1 MTTTTMIQAV
11 TTMVPTRQMR
21 MLKTMRGKRTTTNLH
36 EIWTPALKTWMSRL
50 NHYPVRWKV
59 WRRTRKRKR
68 PNDSTLPRST
78 SPPSEVH
85 KAGGSNIGEVSSC
98 LRVELEAPDLS
109 RWLRPVGRTVT
120 IAYQCNTKE
129 GLREH
134 QIWQP
139 EKPCGELLK
148 LDKSR
153 STNCA

>member
-98 LRVELEAPDLS
+98 LPGGIGGARFVSLAP
-109 RWLRPVGRTVT
+109 PHRTDGNYR
-120 IAYQCNTKE
+120 I
-129 GLREH
+129 
-134 QIWQP
+134 
-139 EKPCGELLK
+139 
-148 LDKSR
+148 SM
-153 STNCA
+153 